1 MKSLS
6 LVSKQFLSITNR
18 LRFSLTIYDPTL
30 PFLRGLFKRLTN
42 LTSLNLTRF
51 RGDLNKLLCQIA
63 RFPLNITSL
72 NVSNKFT
79 KSTIPF
85 NGLLTFSK
93 KITTL
98 TSLTYFNIYSI
109 HYTDFVFIADCFPLL
124 EEIDLS
130 SPYNRY
136 QISGV
141 EEPPS
146 LTLFKLRKVSLV
158 RQSYINDQLL
168 FHLFKN
174 CKHLEE
180 AIIRDCDGITDAGIA
195 SALAQRPTLR
205 SLSLSRKP
213 FNNITSHFITSLFY
227 CKGRP
232 SFDEACRKLQVR
244 LI

>member
-1 MKSLS
+1 MELKKRKRNSDTPMSTTDLHLPDDIWESVFKFFNQADDGNDMKSLS

-42 LTSLNLTRF
+42 LTSLDLTRF
-51 RGDLNKLLCQIA
+51 GGDLNKLLCQIA

-130 SPYNRY
+130 SP
-136 QISGV
+136 
-141 EEPPS
+141 
-146 LTLFKLRKVSLV
+146 
-158 RQSYINDQLL
+158 
-168 FHLFKN
+168 
-174 CKHLEE
+174 
-180 AIIRDCDGITDAGIA
+180 
-195 SALAQRPTLR
+195 
-205 SLSLSRKP
+205 
-213 FNNITSHFITSLFY
+213 
-227 CKGRP
+227 
-232 SFDEACRKLQVR
+232 
-244 LI
+244 